1 MQFIAECDLK
11 KKTVVNSFEKINVTI
26 PLNISLFTT
35 SKIFSIYNLSFL
47 FISSQKYIKLSDIKI
62 YKIVFKGFFFKKVLY
77 FRVYISFVEF

>member
-1 MQFIAECDLK
+1 LG
-11 KKTVVNSFEKINVTI
+11 KTAANSFRKMSATI
-26 PLNISLFTT
+26 PLNIPFFTT
-35 SKIFSIYNLSFL
+35 SKIFSIYSLSFL